1 MCTGADLFISGEY
14 DGPLSID
21 MCLKAKLCVT
31 ASTDRIVDKC
41 TTQSGINFPF
51 IRFLLPFKRRGGQ
64 MATTTSIR
72 TFLGSRLWAPCSR
85 IQQSILPGQPVG
97 QRLLFS
103 TTSQVTYAK
112 PASKKGSAASV
123 EPKALLGRPSNNLKS
138 TLWVMDNGF

>member
-1 MCTGADLFISGEY
+1 
-14 DGPLSID
+14 
-21 MCLKAKLCVT
+21 
-31 ASTDRIVDKC
+31 
-41 TTQSGINFPF
+41 
-51 IRFLLPFKRRGGQ
+51 

-72 TFLGSRLWAPCSR
+72 TFLGNGLWAPLSR

-112 PASKKGSAASV
+112 PASKKGGAAPV

-138 TLWVMDNGF
+138 TFVDDVQWVLDVQLI